1 MEAEQ
6 GPARDDVH
14 RDSGQEEN
22 VYECLGMFGNVW
34 KCLGVFRNVWD
45 SGKEEKDAGI
55 YTKGD
60 KLCFSK
66 DTAYHNIFVS
76 P

>member
-1 MEAEQ
+1 
-6 GPARDDVH
+6 
-14 RDSGQEEN
+14 
-22 VYECLGMFGNVW
+22 MFGNVW
-34 KCLGVFRNVWD
+34 GCLGVFRNVWD

-55 YTKGD
+55 NTKGD

-66 DTAYHNIFVS
+66 DTASHNIVIS